1 MNENRCVV
9 CGEIIPEGRMVCG
22 KCEGIEPSFD
32 TVKITVA
39 LDKITDIMD
48 FVNLI
53 SKCRDDVTISSGK
66 FTVDA
71 KSIMGLFSLDLT
83 KPLKVEFYGAVP
95 YEVREGMKKF
105 IIN

>member
-1 MNENRCVV
+1 MNEDRCVV
-9 CGEIIPEGRMVCG
+9 CGKIIPEGRMVCLD
-22 KCEGIEPSFD
+22 CETVEPSFD
-32 TVKITVA
+32 TIKITVSF
-39 LDKITDIMD
+39 DKITDIKD
-48 FVNLI
+48 FVSLA
-53 SKCRDDVTISSGK
+53 SKCRDDVTIGSGK